1 MLLTKLEEKLES
13 ILKPVVEGLGY
24 DLYDV
29 IYAKEAKDFYL
40 KVFIDKETGISIDD
54 CEKVSNAVS
63 DLLDKE
69 DPIKEQYFLE
79 VSSAGL
85 ERVLRSDKH
94 LKDNL
99 ETEVEVKLF
108 RNYENRKVYQGVLT
122 DFNEDT
128 VTILEDD
135 NNISLDRKNIAII
148 KTIYKW

>member
-1 MLLTKLEEKLES
+1 MPLTKLEEKLEAL
-13 ILKPVVEGLGY
+13 LKPVVEGLGY
-24 DLYDV
+24 ELYDV

-79 VSSAGL
+79 ISSAGL

-99 ETEVEVKLF
+99 ENEVEVKLF
-108 RNYENRKVYQGVLT
+108 RNFENRKVYQGVLK

-128 VTILEDD
+128 VSICED
-135 NNISLDRKNIAII
+135 NNNINLDRKNIAII

>member
-1 MLLTKLEEKLES
+1 MPLTKLEEKLE
-13 ILKPVVEGLGY
+13 ILLKPVVEGLGY
-24 DLYDV
+24 ELYDV

-94 LKDNL
+94 LEDNL
-99 ETEVEVKLF
+99 EKEVEVKLF
-108 RNYENRKVYQGVLT
+108 RNYENKKVYQGVLT
-122 DFNEDT
+122 GFNEDT
-128 VTILEDD
+128 VTILEED
-135 NNISLDRKNIAII
+135 NNINLDRKNIAII

>member
-1 MLLTKLEEKLES
+1 MPLTKLEEKLE
-13 ILKPVVEGLGY
+13 ILLKPIVEGLGY
-24 DLYDV
+24 ELYDV

-40 KVFIDKETGISIDD
+40 NVFIDKETGISIDD

-69 DPIKEQYFLE
+69 DPIKDQYFLE

-108 RNYENRKVYQGVLT
+108 RNYENKKVYQGVLT

-135 NNISLDRKNIAII
+135 NNINLDRKNIAII

>member
-13 ILKPVVEGLGY
+13 LLKPVVEGLGY
-24 DLYDV
+24 ELYDV

-99 ETEVEVKLF
+99 EMEVEVKLF
-108 RNYENRKVYQGVLT
+108 RNYENKKVYEGILT
-122 DFNEDT
+122 SFDEDT
-128 VTILEDD
+128 VTILEEDK
-135 NNISLDRKNIAII
+135 NINLDRKNIAII

>member
-1 MLLTKLEEKLES
+1 MPLTKLEEKLE
-13 ILKPVVEGLGY
+13 ILLKPVVEGFGY
-24 DLYDV
+24 ELYDV

-40 KVFIDKETGISIDD
+40 KVFIDKDTGISIDD

-69 DPIKEQYFLE
+69 DPIKDQYFLE

-108 RNYENRKVYQGVLT
+108 RNYENKKVYQGILT

-135 NNISLDRKNIAII
+135 NNINLDRKNIAII

>member
-13 ILKPVVEGLGY
+13 LLKPVVEGLGY
-24 DLYDV
+24 ELYDV

-99 ETEVEVKLF
+99 DMEVEVKLF
-108 RNYENRKVYQGVLT
+108 RNYENKKVYEGILT
-122 DFNEDT
+122 SFDEDT
-128 VTILEDD
+128 VTILEEDK
-135 NNISLDRKNIAII
+135 NINLDRKNIAII

>member
-1 MLLTKLEEKLES
+1 MPLTKLEEKLE
-13 ILKPVVEGLGY
+13 ILLKPVVEGLGY
-24 DLYDV
+24 ELYDV

-85 ERVLRSDKH
+85 ERLLRSDKH
-94 LKDNL
+94 LEDNL
-99 ETEVEVKLF
+99 EKEVEVKLF
-108 RNYENRKVYQGVLT
+108 RNYENKKVYQGVLT

-135 NNISLDRKNIAII
+135 NNINLDRKNIAII